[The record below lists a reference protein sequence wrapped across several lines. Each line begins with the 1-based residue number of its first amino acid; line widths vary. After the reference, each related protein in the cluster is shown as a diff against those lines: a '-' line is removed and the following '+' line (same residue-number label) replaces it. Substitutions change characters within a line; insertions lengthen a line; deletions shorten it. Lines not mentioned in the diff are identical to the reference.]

1 MKLIDTVNLDSL
13 YTFMQSGNPFDA
25 PAEIQDYLLMLTRID
40 GMIRRIDKYGSKQ
53 IVIKH
58 LMLVD
63 KLSFDKAKRMYEE
76 AVEYFYNDKKVSID
90 AWMNFYADIMDQ
102 EINFMRQIKKDTA
115 DSKRIIDSVKAV
127 YELRGGNKEVKDEL
141 PEELF
146 VPRFVVYTT
155 DAESLGLPKTDRKR
169 IKAFIDEKVP
179 DLTEKERQRLY
190 QEADITPFIA
200 LPNEQTNPRK
210 A

>member
-1 MKLIDTVNLDSL
+1 MKLIDTVNLDSI
-13 YTFMQSGNPFDA
+13 YAFMQSGNPKDA
-25 PAEIQDYLLMLTRID
+25 PEEIVDYLVMLTRID
-40 GMIRRIDKYGSKQ
+40 GMIRRIDLYGSKR
-53 IVIKH
+53 IVINH
-58 LMLVD
+58 LIMVEN
-63 KLSFDKAKRMYEE
+63 LSEYKAKQMYEE
-76 AVEYFYNDKKVSID
+76 AMEYFYNDKKISID
-90 AWMNFYADIMDQ
+90 SWANFYADIMDQ
-102 EINFMRQIKKDTA
+102 EISFMRQIKKDTA
-115 DSKRIIDSVKAV
+115 DSKRIVDSVKAV

-155 DAESLGLPKTDRKR
+155 DAEALGLPKTDRKR
-169 IKAFIDEKVP
+169 IKDFIDNKVP